1 MLCAVGKGI
10 ARGFIDY
17 MRNECEQN
25 QKTILGKFM
34 FTLPADH
41 ADIPFKINLSA
52 TDSEGNPIKDF
63 DPDSVIV
70 ETNSTNPELVEIIMD
85 EDEDPLT
92 GKVRIGRPSNDEFDI
107 ASVEAMVTVDGNAIA
122 VDGAQFLITV
132 GDVDPNSI
140 RARIEFEGITED
152 PQPPIE

>member
-1 MLCAVGKGI
+1 MSNIIERMLCAVGKGI

-52 TDSEGNPIKDF
+52 TDSV
-63 DPDSVIV
+63 SV